1 VAELQIR
8 LPYTAWGAGDEWQ
21 EGYEDLLGDLFEVVD
36 SVGLG
41 ETDDPDH
48 FDDFICFY
56 LDGDDLESL
65 CRAAGGVLARR
76 GLLEAA
82 SAMVTDPEANDM
94 EVGSPVDLSP

>member
-1 VAELQIR
+1 
-8 LPYTAWGAGDEWQ
+8 LPYTAWGDGDEWQ

-36 SVGLG
+36 SAGLG
-41 ETDDPDH
+41 EADDPGH

-56 LDGDDLESL
+56 LDGDDVDSL
-65 CRAAGGVLARR
+65 RRAAGGALARR